1 MYPFA
6 SITCESNENFY
17 YQFSTKPKELSS
29 ALRAEF
35 SEILIIYGQLI
46 PEKQGKTKYK
56 IYLGVNVTESKRWLL
71 ILLSSSA
78 I

>member
-6 SITCESNENFY
+6 SITYDSDENFY

-29 ALRAEF
+29 ALREEL
-35 SEILIIYGQLI
+35 SDILIVYGQVI
-46 PEKQGKTKYK
+46 PWKQGKTKYK
-56 IYLGVNVTESKRWLL
+56 IFLGVYVTESKRWLL